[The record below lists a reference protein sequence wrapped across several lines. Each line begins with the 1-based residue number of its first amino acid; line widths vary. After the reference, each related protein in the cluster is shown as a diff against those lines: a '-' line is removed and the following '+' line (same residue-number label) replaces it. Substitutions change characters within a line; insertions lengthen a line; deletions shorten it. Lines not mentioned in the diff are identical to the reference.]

1 MNQENM
7 TGRLWLFVLAL
18 AIVIIL
24 TPIIL
29 SHWEAIQT
37 FWNQWFINRQL
48 KM

>member
-18 AIVIIL
+18 ALVIIL

-29 SHWEAIQT
+29 NYWEVIREIWNHW
-37 FWNQWFINRQL
+37 FSNRQL